1 MVRGVE
7 KSHSEISTMIFA
19 NCCAGMYDNC
29 QTLRLRQHNH
39 YFFFF
44 FHLLLTVE
52 LKAHNQGD
60 ILFGVK

>member
-7 KSHSEISTMIFA
+7 KRHSEISIMIFA
-19 NCCAGMYDNC
+19 NCCVGMYDNC

-44 FHLLLTVE
+44 HLLLTVE
-52 LKAHNQGD
+52 LKAYNQGNL
-60 ILFGVK
+60 LFGVK